1 MENIKEDKSSDK
13 RLNVGPTPLN
23 PNYSLVENIRE
34 ETHRMVYMR
43 LRASIFGIDTIRVEV
58 PTTVKVIVM
67 QVGLWRKRS
76 HCQNM
81 EVVVVVTKERE
92 EEQRIDSH
100 KVNWDTPQQSL
111 LGFEVE
117 DTSNTFWLVKE
128 RVSVVKIGKVYK
140 ITNYTFCYLILTMQT
155 VVVDNEEVRVNTVVV
170 KVLLL
175 LSIST
180 IIEEKVEGLNSTER
194 NV

>member
-67 QVGLWRKRS
+67 QVGL
-76 HCQNM
+76 
-81 EVVVVVTKERE
+81 
-92 EEQRIDSH
+92 
-100 KVNWDTPQQSL
+100 
-111 LGFEVE
+111 
-117 DTSNTFWLVKE
+117 
-128 RVSVVKIGKVYK
+128 
-140 ITNYTFCYLILTMQT
+140 
-155 VVVDNEEVRVNTVVV
+155 
-170 KVLLL
+170 
-175 LSIST
+175 
-180 IIEEKVEGLNSTER
+180 
-194 NV
+194 